1 MQADK
6 RLSKNAKKKAKMAL
20 PLTALGVAGG
30 LYALSINRR
39 RKTAEKSHSS
49 LLQAIEQ
56 GTDHISLLWHRSPGQ
71 YQVYRNSMLIYTGPA
86 TKVTDT
92 NLTPGTN
99 YTYSI
104 EKIAE
109 NGRVLEIIKVQ
120 TSTSVTQKEKENPLK
135 DLIFTTV
142 VANGRI
148 GLEWDAIEGITQ
160 YTVFRNGQL
169 LETVNGSS
177 LTDNMI
183 NENEEYTYTIKAKR
197 PLQRSDQLES
207 EANSLIANAVGM
219 LMKSSEPSRAA
230 NEEFMITKKLPATA
244 HILTSAEDQHRQT
257 SSMLWQLQYTTF
269 LKDKWVKNP
278 NPVDEK
284 HFFKGDDRDFS
295 ANSSRF
301 RTRADLFIDLDL
313 EDSPVLLTREVGET
327 QAFNANHEF
336 LDKKRASPEGIQLEK
351 IHSDQD
357 AIKFQLKHAVSN
369 PMVASPAID
378 YVICGTFH
386 KAGQIDLVGYH
397 DQAPH
402 HEIYLKENGTETWT
416 SIHQSESKGLEMM
429 ATQLA
434 NHYWRYSTY
443 SN

>member
-1 MQADK
+1 MQLEN

-30 LYALSINRR
+30 LYALFINRR
-39 RKTAEKSHSS
+39 KKTAENSHTRI
-49 LLQAIEQ
+49 LKDMEQ
-56 GTDHISLLWHRSPGQ
+56 KNDQISLLWNHSPGQ
-71 YQVYRNSMLIYTGPA
+71 YRVYRDSTLIYTGPG
-86 TKVTDT
+86 TKITDY
-92 NLTPGTN
+92 NLTPGTM

-104 EKIAE
+104 EKIDG
-109 NGRVLEIIKVQ
+109 NGRVLEITKVE
-120 TSTSVTQKEKENPLK
+120 TSTSVTQKEKENPLR

-142 VANGRI
+142 VTNGKI
-148 GLEWDAIEGITQ
+148 GLEWDAIEGISQ
-160 YTVFRNGQL
+160 YTVFRNGQP

-177 LTDNMI
+177 FTDQLI
-183 NENEEYTYTIKAKR
+183 HENEEYTYTIKAKR

-219 LMKSSEPSRAA
+219 LKKDSEASRAA
-230 NEEFMITKKLPATA
+230 NEEFTMTKKLPAPA
-244 HILTSAEDQHRQT
+244 QILTAAENQQKQT
-257 SSMLWQLQYTTF
+257 SKMLWQLQYTTF

-284 HFFKGDDRDFS
+284 HFFRGDDREFHPD
-295 ANSSRF
+295 SSSF

-313 EDSPVLLTREVGET
+313 DDSPVLLTREVGET

-336 LDKKRASPEGIQLEK
+336 LDKKRASTEGIQLEK
-351 IHSDQD
+351 VHSDQD
-357 AIKFQLKHAVSN
+357 RIKFELKHAVSN

-378 YVICGTFH
+378 YVVCGTFH
-386 KAGQIDLVGYH
+386 KSGQIDLVGYH

-402 HEIYLKENGTETWT
+402 HEIYLKENGTDTWT
-416 SIHQSESKGLEMM
+416 PIHQSESKGLEMM